1 MKQNLLTYAVLF
13 LLPLTATAQV
23 DSTIV
28 DTSAIKIV
36 KLSADS
42 SAADSISPDKEKP
55 LFKVDP
61 WNFHAPMGAK
71 VTATDSTLRWQTWPD
86 WTYKLNRDPGV
97 ISYRMGTNLR
107 SNAVQRYAH
116 EPRHQQL
123 YWEGISLND
132 PVSGMLNWSL
142 IPQHKISKMYGED
155 LGTQYRST
163 YYLHQYYLNKP
174 LSRLIYRES
183 KFSSRS
189 LQFEVSHNFSQR
201 TNLELGYW
209 DRRAGGEYTNS
220 EITGRQIYVKASHHL
235 DHRHY
240 LKLNYVNN
248 KMDIGRPFGY
258 VTGDLRGYNFDRFDA
273 VANEPSAASTEINN
287 LLALNFYR
295 RSADTSHT
303 ADNFH
308 ASLFQRVTNR
318 SISFSTDSTAYN
330 VRSIGATARKWWEW
344 GPLETEGGLS
354 YEYFINRDP
363 QYQALQTGNWGLLKG
378 DAKLSIQ
385 PSSYFKV
392 QGGGAIQ
399 SRSDGFQSYRLNAGA
414 DLDLAGF
421 TLSPALSSGTIMP
434 SPQQLYWESK
444 NYTGRSG
451 LQNEEIQE
459 ARLSLTYHFTKDT
472 DAGFRLQHKDIT
484 NGIMVGADSTFKN
497 ISAYASQSATAYFN
511 WDASHFELKGSATLH
526 QFTNSFK
533 EPDLAIPMSD
543 KQRIWFKGG
552 AYWKGY
558 LFDKATYV
566 KAGLSGMITPSR
578 YQADH
583 YNPELDYWQSVSND
597 QKLPVFSRLDVDISA
612 RVRSIVF
619 VLRWQNVLD
628 DVNQPGYF
636 ETAGYPMSQRR
647 FMFGVRALFRN

>member
-1 MKQNLLTYAVLF
+1 MLTYVLLVF
-13 LLPLTATAQV
+13 LPLSAAAQV
-23 DSTIV
+23 DSTVV
-28 DTSAIKIV
+28 DTSAIKMVEIPAEN
-36 KLSADS
+36 STSDS
-42 SAADSISPDKEKP
+42 VSQEEEKP
-55 LFKVDP
+55 LFKVEP
-61 WNFHAPMGAK
+61 WEFHAPVGANI
-71 VTATDSTLRWQTWPD
+71 TATDSTLRWQTWPD

-97 ISYRMGTNLR
+97 ISYRMGTSLR

-132 PVSGMLNWSL
+132 PVSGMVNWSL
-142 IPQHKISKMYGED
+142 IPQHKVSKMYGED

-163 YYLHQYYLNKP
+163 YYLHQYYLNQP

-183 KFSSRS
+183 KFSNRS
-189 LQFEVSHNFSQR
+189 LEFEVSHNLSQR
-201 TNLELGYW
+201 MNFELGYW
-209 DRRAGGEYTNS
+209 DRRAGGEYSNS
-220 EITGRQIYVKASHHL
+220 EITGRQIYTKASYHL

-240 LKLNYVNN
+240 LKVNYVNN
-248 KMDIGRPFGY
+248 KLDIGRPFGY
-258 VTGDLRGYNFDRFDA
+258 IIGDIQDFNFDRFNA
-273 VANEPSAASTEINN
+273 SANQSNATSTEVNN
-287 LLALNFYR
+287 LLAVNFYR
-295 RSADTSHT
+295 RSADTSQT

-308 ASLFQRVTNR
+308 ASLFQRVSNR
-318 SISFSTDSTAYN
+318 ALTFTADSTAYN

-344 GPLETEGGLS
+344 GPLEAESGLS
-354 YEYFINRDP
+354 YEYFINREVENKV
-363 QYQALQTGNWGLLKG
+363 LETGNWGLLKG
-378 DAKLSIQ
+378 DAEVAIR
-385 PSSYFKV
+385 PSSYFSL

-399 SRSDGFQSYRLNAGA
+399 SRSDGFQSYRINVGANINVAG
-414 DLDLAGF
+414 L

-434 SPQQLYWESK
+434 RPQQLYWQSESYAG
-444 NYTGRSG
+444 NAE
-451 LQNEEIQE
+451 LQNEEVQE
-459 ARLSLTYHFTKDT
+459 ARVRLSYNFTPDT
-472 DAGFRLQHKDIT
+472 DVGLRLQHKDIT
-484 NGIMVGADSTFKN
+484 NGIMVGADSTFAN
-497 ISAYASQSATAYFN
+497 VNAYASQSATAYFN
-511 WDASHFELKGSATLH
+511 WDASHFEFNGSATVH

-533 EPDLAIPMSD
+533 ASDVAIPMSD

-558 LFDKATYV
+558 LFNKATYV

-597 QKLPVFSRLDVDISA
+597 QQLPAFSRLDVDISA

-628 DVNQPGYF
+628 DVSQLGYF